1 MTRRAPSRRQVLLG
15 GVAIAA
21 ASSLV
26 RPARAA
32 SSYALNPFEVAGGV
46 WMIEGAQE
54 SLDAANGG
62 AICNIVLLETD
73 AGAVIV
79 DTGSTAR
86 FGAALRAFADQRLGG
101 VAAVFNTHHHPDHW
115 LGNQA
120 FADRPIKALADSKA
134 AAEANGPDYA
144 TALYAILGNWMT
156 GTAPHPPAQA
166 VAPGPVVIGGRALRL
181 IEEAGH
187 TGADLAILDEET
199 GTLVAGDLLF
209 LDRAPSFPD
218 ADIAAWKRA
227 LERLADLNPA
237 GAVPGHGPLDRTGA
251 ALAQT
256 RAYLE
261 GFEDRMKRAAARG
274 LSPMEAILAGP
285 MPEFAAMGANPEE
298 YHRSV
303 VQRWTDYES
312 EALPVVGGA

>member
-15 GVAIAA
+15 GVAVAA
-21 ASSLV
+21 ASSFV

-32 SSYALNPFEVAGGV
+32 SSYALTPFEVAGGV

-54 SLDAANGG
+54 SLNAANGG
-62 AICNIVLLETD
+62 AICNIVLLQTD

-86 FGAALRAFADQRLGG
+86 FGTALREFADQRLGG
-101 VAAVFNTHHHPDHW
+101 VATVFNTHHHPDHW

-120 FADRPIKALADSKA
+120 FADRPIQALGASKA
-134 AAEANGPDYA
+134 AAEANGPDYV

-156 GTAPHPPAQA
+156 GTAPHPPAQT
-166 VAPGPVVIGGRALRL
+166 VAPGAVSIGGRALRL
-181 IEEAGH
+181 IEETGH
-187 TGADLAILDEET
+187 TGADLAIFDEQT

-256 RAYLE
+256 RAYIE
-261 GFEDRMKRAAARG
+261 GFEDRMKRAVTRG